1 MQPQLSL
8 SLCSPISKRKKQWVY
23 SISEALFSFNIFWSF
38 LPLPKELCWQ
48 CRVKTQHICMK
59 VTPFILNSTF
69 LQGYVMSVALRST
82 LYFSVCLQSLEHEQL
97 FLNLAFHVRGLKL
110 KLNLICWRIQILRI
124 TAGKERNVSQF
135 NYPLT
140 VLPAPP
146 PPIIPLIKMPLIELT
161 LSRVEKSS
169 HWWLMTKGL
178 GGLFTL
184 YFCSK
189 QQEVMFGRQLA
200 WKAAANPEICTAGQR
215 GTYSF

>member
-1 MQPQLSL
+1 MQPQPSL
-8 SLCSPISKRKKQWVY
+8 SLHSPISKMKQWVY
-23 SISEALFSFNIFWSF
+23 SISEALFSLNILWWFFPPS
-38 LPLPKELCWQ
+38 KELCWQ
-48 CRVKTQHICMK
+48 YRLKTQHICTK

-124 TAGKERNVSQF
+124 MAEKKRNVSHF

-140 VLPAPP
+140 VLPAHP
-146 PPIIPLIKMPLIELT
+146 PPIIPLTKMPLVELT
-161 LSRVEKSS
+161 VSRAEKSS

-178 GGLFTL
+178 GVVYFIFLFKTTG
-184 YFCSK
+184 SN
-189 QQEVMFGRQLA
+189 V
-200 WKAAANPEICTAGQR
+200 
-215 GTYSF
+215 